1 MSEKQTRLPWR
12 FWQIVSAEMAER
24 ASFIG
29 VATILAG
36 YSAGPL
42 GLSDTEAASLVSAFF
57 TVTYLA
63 PLAGGWVSDRLAGPG
78 RTMISASV
86 LCLAG
91 HAVLGTA
98 LDGPWPLAQALSG
111 LGCIALGAGAIK
123 AVAPVLAGAAAARSP
138 SESPPPPRAFGI
150 FYAAINIAALVA
162 SLGMPL
168 LRDQIGYGPAL
179 VVPMVALALAI
190 PLLWR
195 LPPVQQRDLAGNTP
209 SPRLPRTLIRLMP
222 ALSLY
227 YLVLYQGYGSWVLF
241 IGREVDLVVA
251 GWHLPPEIF
260 LAINPLV
267 VITLAP
273 FVEPLLARWMPSHP
287 TRILSG
293 LAMAAIGPA
302 IMALGAMLAA
312 SGLTPGPLWP
322 ATATLAMA
330 LAEVLIAVSA
340 LALAA
345 GSGNPAARGRATGM
359 FYLTIAIGNLA
370 GGLLVGVLSV
380 PHDARGF
387 LGQTGL
393 LAIGFG
399 LGWLAL
405 RRHAAPL
412 SAPEVVR

>member
-1 MSEKQTRLPWR
+1 MSERQARLPWR

-42 GLSDTEAASLVSAFF
+42 GLSDTAAASLVSAFF
-57 TVTYLA
+57 AVTYFA
-63 PLAGGWVSDRLAGPG
+63 PLAGGWVSDTLAGPW

-91 HAVLGTA
+91 HAILGTA
-98 LDGPWPLAQALSG
+98 LDGPWPLAQALGG
-111 LGCIALGAGAIK
+111 LACVALGAGAIK

-138 SESPPPPRAFGI
+138 SGSPPPPRAFGI
-150 FYAAINIAALVA
+150 FYAAINIAALAA

-168 LRDQIGYGPAL
+168 LRDQFGYRPAL

-190 PLLWR
+190 PLLWH
-195 LPPVQQRDLAGNTP
+195 LPPVQQHDPVGNAP

-241 IGREVDLVVA
+241 IGREVDLAIA
-251 GWHLPPEIF
+251 GWRLPPEIF

-273 FVEPLLARWMPSHP
+273 FVEPLMARRMRSHAA
-287 TRILSG
+287 RILSG
-293 LAMAAIGPA
+293 LAMAALGPA

-312 SGLTPGPLWP
+312 SGRAPGPLWP
-322 ATATLAMA
+322 AAATLAMA
-330 LAEVLIAVSA
+330 LAEALIAVSA

-345 GSGNPAARGRATGM
+345 GSGDPAARGRATGM
-359 FYLTIAIGNLA
+359 FYLSIAMGNFA
-370 GGLLVGVLSV
+370 GGMLVGVLSV

-387 LGQTGL
+387 LVQTGL
-393 LAIGFG
+393 LASGFG

-412 SAPEVVR
+412 SAQEAVR